1 MKNKYRNYRKYFL
14 TISLIL
20 TLTLT
25 LTLIL
30 LRVKSE
36 QQNIHQMETTGYFTG
51 TYRIVEKSVEYHGG
65 DHSDYI
71 FHLKKV
77 GWSLSD
83 KTYAVS
89 VNQADYYQYEKNDWI
104 TCSFNKEK
112 DAEMGSNFQI
122 KEK

>member
-1 MKNKYRNYRKYFL
+1 MKRKIIILAVILFL
-14 TISLIL
+14 AGILIGAYL
-20 TLTLT
+20 Q
-25 LTLIL
+25 
-30 LRVKSE
+30 VKNE
-36 QQNIHQMETTGYFTG
+36 QQNIHQMETTGNYEG

-71 FHLKKV
+71 FNLKKV

-122 KEK
+122 K